1 MALVSAKGLTLSYD
15 GTRVLDGVSF
25 EVEEGEILALLGP
38 SGCGKTSILR
48 VLAGLVR
55 AEAGTVSF
63 DGEVIDGVPSHRR
76 GFGMM
81 FQEFALFPHLNVAA
95 NLEFGLRMQSL
106 GRAERQSR
114 VGELLEL
121 VGLSGYEE
129 RSVHQLSGGERQR
142 VALARSLGPRPRL
155 LMLDEPMGSLD
166 RGLRDALLLELRGI
180 LTQLGQTSIYVTH
193 DQDEAF
199 SLADRILI
207 MDRGTIRQEGRPETI
222 FAQPADAFVARF
234 IGLGNLIAAEAGS
247 GNMARTAIGDFELPP
262 TVVGLRPHDQITLL
276 LGDEQASIARVNP
289 GDVIRRAE
297 GTTPNSFLG
306 RVQQRSFGGRS
317 LTFRIE
323 AEGRIEAEIRIEN
336 GGQIDT
342 EEYSFLFAVDT
353 RREHRG
359 LAEGDWVRVTLEPG
373 SIRVLR

>member
-1 MALVSAKGLTLSYD
+1 M
-15 GTRVLDGVSF
+15 
-25 EVEEGEILALLGP
+25 
-38 SGCGKTSILR
+38 
-48 VLAGLVR
+48 
-55 AEAGTVSF
+55 
-63 DGEVIDGVPSHRR
+63 
-76 GFGMM
+76 
-81 FQEFALFPHLNVAA
+81 
-95 NLEFGLRMQSL
+95 
-106 GRAERQSR
+106 
-114 VGELLEL
+114 GELLEL

-142 VALARSLGPRPRL
+142 VALARSLAPRPRL

-234 IGLGNLIAAEAGS
+234 IGLGNLIAAQAGS
-247 GNMARTAIGDFELPP
+247 GNTARTAIGDFELPA
-262 TVVGLRPHDQITLL
+262 TVAGLRPHDQITLL
-276 LGDEQASIARVNP
+276 LGDEQASIARVDA

-297 GTTPNSFLG
+297 GTKPNSFLG

-323 AEGRIEAEIRIEN
+323 AEIRIEAEMRIEN
-336 GGQIDT
+336 GGQIDA
-342 EEYSFLFAVDT
+342 EEHSFLFAVDT
-353 RREHRG
+353 RPEHRA

>member
-48 VLAGLVR
+48 VLAGLER

-76 GFGMM
+76 GIGMM

-106 GRAERQSR
+106 SRAERQSR

-121 VGLSGYEE
+121 VGLAGYED

-142 VALARSLGPRPRL
+142 VALARSLAPRPRL

-199 SLADRILI
+199 SLADRVLI

-247 GNMARTAIGDFELPP
+247 GNTARTAIGDFELPP
-262 TVVGLRPHDQITLL
+262 TVAGLHPHDQFTLL
-276 LGDEQASIARVNP
+276 LGDEQASIARVDP
-289 GDVIRRAE
+289 GDVSRRAD
-297 GTTPNSFLG
+297 GATPNSFLG

-323 AEGRIEAEIRIEN
+323 AESRIEN
-336 GGQIDT
+336 GGQIEA

-353 RREHRG
+353 RPEHRG

-373 SIRVLR
+373 SIRVLC

>member
-48 VLAGLVR
+48 VLAGLER

-142 VALARSLGPRPRL
+142 VALARSLAPRPRL

-234 IGLGNLIAAEAGS
+234 IGLGNLIAAEAGR
-247 GNMARTAIGDFELPP
+247 GNTAHTAIGDFELPA
-262 TVVGLRPHDQITLL
+262 TVAGLRPQEQITLL
-276 LGDEQASIARVNP
+276 LGDEQASIARVDP
-289 GDVIRRAE
+289 GDVIRRSE

-336 GGQIDT
+336 GGQIDA
-342 EEYSFLFAVDT
+342 EEHSFLFAVDT
-353 RREHRG
+353 RPEHRA